1 MQAGDRVFVAYAI
14 TERDVTALVYPATVI
29 AVAERGDVVVKSDHG
44 ALFTA
49 GGPFGASQ
57 VFADEAEAWRWSAGR
72 LRAKAETILAEAAKA
87 EAKAADFAL
96 QTVEV

>member
-14 TERDVTALVYPATVI
+14 TGNDPTAMVYGGTVLAI
-29 AVAERGDVVVKSDHG
+29 AARGDAMIQSDIG
-44 ALFTA
+44 AVFTA
-49 GGPFGASQ
+49 GGPFGGSRL
-57 VFADEAEAWRWSAGR
+57 FADEAEAWRWSAGQ

-96 QTVEV
+96 QTVEA

>member
-14 TERDVTALVYPATVI
+14 SERDVTALVYPATVI

-49 GGPFGASQ
+49 GGPFGGSE
-57 VFADEAEAWRWSAGR
+57 VFADEAEAWRWSAGQ

-87 EAKAADFAL
+87 EAKAADVAL
-96 QTVEV
+96 QTVEA